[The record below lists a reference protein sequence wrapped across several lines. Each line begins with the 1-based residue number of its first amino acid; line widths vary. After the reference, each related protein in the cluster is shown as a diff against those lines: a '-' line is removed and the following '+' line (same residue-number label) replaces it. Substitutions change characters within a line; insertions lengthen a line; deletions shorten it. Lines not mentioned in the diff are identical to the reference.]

1 MPMKAKVHVTLKN
14 GVLDPQGKAVQHAL
28 GALGYE
34 GIDDVRQGKFI
45 ELELSE
51 TDTNAAR
58 ARVTDMCE
66 NLLANTVIENYAI
79 EIADA

>member
-1 MPMKAKVHVTLKN
+1 MKAKVHVTLKN

-28 GALGYE
+28 GALGFD
-34 GIDDVRQGKFI
+34 GVNDVRQGKFI

-51 TDTNAAR
+51 TDADAAR
-58 ARVTDMCE
+58 AHVTDMCE
-66 NLLANTVIENYAI
+66 KLLANTVIENYAI